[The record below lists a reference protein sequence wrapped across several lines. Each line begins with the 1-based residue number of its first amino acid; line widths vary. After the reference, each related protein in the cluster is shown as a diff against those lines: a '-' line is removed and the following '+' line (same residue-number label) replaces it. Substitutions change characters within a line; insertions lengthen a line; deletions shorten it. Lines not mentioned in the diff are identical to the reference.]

1 MPDEPRSELDRDGC
15 LRMAY
20 EELERW
26 PHPIPRSGYCIGN
39 LDLYSID
46 TPLRVEMD
54 RDGLVRVLTRSTQL
68 LLTLL
73 DFLPVVLA
81 SLKGL

>member
-1 MPDEPRSELDRDGC
+1 MARSK
-15 LRMAY
+15 
-20 EELERW
+20 LERW
-26 PHPIPRSGYCIGN
+26 PHPIPRSGYCIGS

-46 TPLRVEMD
+46 SPLRVEMD

-73 DFLPVVLA
+73 DFLPVVFV